1 MSHITNPHAISGNLG
16 ADIPAILPPFPFGK
30 PSTPLTKELKQLHD
44 RAVSATAQI
53 QAVRDSTS
61 AAASRLRSA
70 KEALSAEVIRGA
82 EHGID
87 AVLEEKLA
95 IEVAA
100 AERLADGAVFQTRS
114 RVAIRAQRECVGAY
128 LRAAWDAYLDLVDEL
143 RPEAEKAAQRL
154 TEALEAARPAQDE
167 YNAIAERVR
176 QLNQVVTVGEW
187 SEYCNKA
194 LTLPAAPAVP
204 LPSDEGLAAFE
215 RARTEPVSVE
225 QDVTELV
232 AIEVDSVT
240 PPWPEAD

>member
-1 MSHITNPHAISGNLG
+1 MSSHISNPHAVSGNLG

-61 AAASRLRSA
+61 AAASRLRDA
-70 KEALSAEVIRGA
+70 KAALSAEVIRGA

-87 AVLEEKLA
+87 GELEEKLA
-95 IEVAA
+95 LEVAA

-114 RVAIRAQRECVGAY
+114 RVATQAQRAAVRAY

-143 RPEAEKAAQRL
+143 RPEAEKVAERL
-154 TEALEAARPAQDE
+154 EEALEAVRPVQDE

-176 QLNQVVTVGEW
+176 QLNQVATVGEW
-187 SEYCNKA
+187 AEYCNQA
-194 LTLPAAPAVP
+194 LALPASPAAPI
-204 LPSDEGLAAFE
+204 PSDEGLEAFR
-215 RARTEPVSVE
+215 RARQVPVSVE
-225 QDVTELV
+225 AEDVAQLV
-232 AIEVDSVT
+232 TID
-240 PPWPEAD
+240 AD